1 MSADPLT
8 RPRVSRH
15 HAPISP
21 GTQAA
26 PAEGKRHISYT
37 GPVQKGKEWLALG
50 RLSAPMVTPPL
61 EMGVEGAEE
70 LIGFLAE
77 LGAAE

>member
-1 MSADPLT
+1 
-8 RPRVSRH
+8 
-15 HAPISP
+15 
-21 GTQAA
+21 
-26 PAEGKRHISYT
+26 
-37 GPVQKGKEWLALG
+37 VQKGKEWLALG